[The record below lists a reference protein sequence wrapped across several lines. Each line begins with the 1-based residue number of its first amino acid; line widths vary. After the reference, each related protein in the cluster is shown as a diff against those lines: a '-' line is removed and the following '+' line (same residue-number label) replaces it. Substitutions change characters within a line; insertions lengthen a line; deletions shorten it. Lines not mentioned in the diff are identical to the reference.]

1 MTECYSFM
9 NNTLSYI
16 GGNNIMQ
23 PISEAE
29 LDIMRIVWANQ
40 GSTFF
45 SYIMRE
51 LETKEKTWQKNTVIT
66 LLARLMDKGYLKA
79 KKTGRRNEY
88 TPLVS
93 EADYQSL
100 QTRNFI
106 EKIYEGSVG
115 GLISN
120 LIRGDLLKE
129 DEYESLRNLLERGEK
144 NE

>member
-1 MTECYSFM
+1 
-9 NNTLSYI
+9 
-16 GGNNIMQ
+16 MQ

-29 LDIMRIVWANQ
+29 LDIMRIVWGNQ